1 MTVQSYPAPAK
12 LNLMLRVVGRRPDG
26 YHLLQ
31 TVFRFLDHGDEVR
44 IAVRGDGAI
53 RRITPLNGIAEDDDL
68 SLRAARALKAETGS
82 ALGADIE
89 VVKRLPVGGGLGGGS
104 SDAATVLLALNDLW
118 ATRLSRAR
126 LQALGL
132 TLGADV
138 PVFVFG
144 ESAFAQG
151 IGEIFEP
158 LPLPPAWYVV
168 LTPPTAVPTRP
179 IFDHPDL
186 KRDSKPIKI
195 QGFSAGGGR
204 NIDDIGSV
212 AVNDLE
218 PLVCRLYPE
227 VARHLD
233 WLKQHAP
240 ALMTGTGA
248 SVFAAFDTEEAAHE
262 VMARAPV
269 DMQGFVA
276 RGLDRHPLRGL
287 AERGG

>member
-1 MTVQSYPAPAK
+1 VTVQSYPAPAK

-31 TVFRFLDHGDEVR
+31 TVLRFLDYGDEVR

-53 RRITPLNGIAEDDDL
+53 RRVAPLNGIVEDDDL

-104 SDAATVLLALNDLW
+104 SDAATVLLALNHLW

-138 PVFVFG
+138 PFFVFG

-151 IGEIFEP
+151 VGEIVEP

-168 LTPPTAVPTRP
+168 LTPPVAVPTRP

-195 QGFSAGGGR
+195 QGFSAGGGLR
-204 NIDDIGSV
+204 NIGDL
-212 AVNDLE
+212 AENDLE

-248 SVFAAFDTEEAAHE
+248 SVFAAFDTEQAARE
-262 VMARAPV
+262 VMARAPA

-276 RGLDRHPLRGL
+276 RGLDRHPLQELADRGV
-287 AERGG
+287 